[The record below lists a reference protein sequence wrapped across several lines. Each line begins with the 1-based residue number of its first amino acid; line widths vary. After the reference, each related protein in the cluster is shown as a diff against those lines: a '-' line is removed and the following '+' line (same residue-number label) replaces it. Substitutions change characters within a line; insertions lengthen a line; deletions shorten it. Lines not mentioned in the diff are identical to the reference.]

1 MVAVDF
7 VLVLKAVVALVVALV
22 VTVELVVAVVLVLSK
37 AVDFGLLDVDEGF
50 E

>member
-7 VLVLKAVVALVVALV
+7 VLVLKAVVALVFALV
-22 VTVELVVAVVLVLSK
+22 VTVELVVAVVLVRAK
-37 AVDFGLLDVDEGF
+37 AVDFGLLDVDKGF